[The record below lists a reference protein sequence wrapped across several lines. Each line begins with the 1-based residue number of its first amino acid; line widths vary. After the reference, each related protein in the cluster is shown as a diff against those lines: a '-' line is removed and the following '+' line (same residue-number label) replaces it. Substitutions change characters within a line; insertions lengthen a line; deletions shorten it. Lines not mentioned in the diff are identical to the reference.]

1 MGKYHIEY
9 LPIAYEDLEEIFS
22 YIASDAPSAASD
34 LLGEI
39 DKSIQHLENFPS
51 IGTTPKN
58 RRLAGKGYKILIVNE
73 YLVFYV
79 VIGEIIEIRR
89 ILSGRR
95 NYAKLL

>member
-9 LPIAYEDLEEIFS
+9 LPIAYEDLEEVFS
-22 YIASDAPSAASD
+22 YIASDSYGAASD
-34 LLGEI
+34 LLNEI
-39 DKSIQHLENFPS
+39 DKSIQHLEDFSN

-58 RRLAGKGYKILIVNE
+58 KRLAGKGYKILIVND
-73 YLVFYV
+73 YLVFYI